1 MLYRKRIDNKNAF
14 KNNVFRL
21 FTDAVGGNLD
31 EFTELVY
38 SRYEIEHYNY
48 WDDFVYHTVESYFTQ
63 KLIPHK
69 IAVYQSGLE
78 LSRME
83 WFNDFKIDRDQYFD
97 NLWLHD
103 LSKFSAIEAIPYAL
117 HDFGSPNFSDEMK
130 YAWCHHKAINKHHPE
145 HWLNPMRNGEL
156 KPLPMDNI
164 FIVEMIADW
173 IGAGKCYGDP
183 FEVWV
188 PKNIDT
194 FKFHSETEQKVK
206 TILKEMKIL

>member
-1 MLYRKRIDNKNAF
+1 MITNIIKELFQEFNDKIEYRFNSIHLSNKLLCSFEIDDP
-14 KNNVFRL
+14 R
-21 FTDAVGGNLD
+21 
-31 EFTELVY
+31 Y
-38 SRYEIEHYNY
+38 S
-48 WDDFVYHTVESYFTQ
+48 DDFIYQSVLQYFKE

-69 IAVYQSGLE
+69 TEVFKSGLE

-83 WFNDFKIDRDQYFD
+83 WFERLNIDIDEFIY
-97 NLWLHD
+97 NLYIHD
-103 LSKFSAIEAIPYAL
+103 LSKFSVIEAIPYAL

-194 FKFHSETEQKVK
+194 FKFHPETEQKVR
-206 TILKEMKIL
+206 TILKEMNIL